1 MRQIVQIHIYKSL
14 YKRLYTSFLCKI
26 NRKRREINMDINY
39 ELYKVFYYVATS
51 LSFSEASKKLFISQ
65 SAVSQSIKTLEKKL
79 IDCDM
84 DYKGLADAIGTSTVT
99 LSKKVNT
106 ELDFK
111 LGEAEKIAEVLNL
124 SDAEFLEVFLSKS
137 L

>member
-1 MRQIVQIHIYKSL
+1 MLTVQG
-14 YKRLYTSFLCKI
+14 R
-26 NRKRREINMDINY
+26 
-39 ELYKVFYYVATS
+39 
-51 LSFSEASKKLFISQ
+51 
-65 SAVSQSIKTLEKKL
+65 KTLEKKL

-99 LSKKVNT
+99 LSRKVNT

-124 SDAEFLEVFLSKS
+124 SDAEFLKVFLSKS

>member
-1 MRQIVQIHIYKSL
+1 
-14 YKRLYTSFLCKI
+14 
-26 NRKRREINMDINY
+26 
-39 ELYKVFYYVATS
+39 
-51 LSFSEASKKLFISQ
+51 
-65 SAVSQSIKTLEKKL
+65 
-79 IDCDM
+79 M
-84 DYKGLADAIGTSTVT
+84 DYKGLEDAIGTSTVT
-99 LSKKVNT
+99 LSKKVNK